1 MFRIYLL
8 INVNS
13 KLDYANSKEL
23 RKIRKKD
30 KNILYRECEY
40 KSKTLDQIKIQEF
53 YSRLIKTCLSKND
66 KWLSASYLLYSP
78 QLGFV
83 VI

>member
-30 KNILYRECEY
+30 KNILYRECEC
-40 KSKTLDQIKIQEF
+40 KTLDQIKIQEF

-66 KWLSASYLLYSP
+66 K
-78 QLGFV
+78 
-83 VI
+83 

>member
-40 KSKTLDQIKIQEF
+40 KSKTVDQIKIQEF

-66 KWLSASYLLYSP
+66 K
-78 QLGFV
+78 
-83 VI
+83 